1 MKTSGKR
8 NGNGNGGSY
17 TEVVIRMDERLKG
30 IVETLKEALE
40 QNEVIKR
47 EFSAGLK
54 ELTLHVNFSDDSLAA
69 RVGALEKASDEEKAE
84 KKGALFVY
92 KVAVALMG
100 TTLTI
105 LGILK
110 ALGLF

>member
-1 MKTSGKR
+1 MDKT
-8 NGNGNGGSY
+8 NGGSY

-30 IVETLKEALE
+30 IVDTLKEMLE
-40 QNEVIKR
+40 QNDVIKR
-47 EFSAGLK
+47 EFTTGIK
-54 ELTLHVNFSDDSLAA
+54 ELTLHVNFEDNLLAA
-69 RVGALEKASDEEKAE
+69 RVGALEKASVEEKAE

-100 TTLTI
+100 AMLTI

-110 ALGLF
+110 FFNLF